1 MGKSVGCPYNRE
13 CGIIYRNRNAFYCYT
28 GKYLKCVEF
37 QVLRSKESKDKCS
50 ECGGSR
56 YLSDLLE
63 WGDKFLHIGGCSK
76 LRSKGNKD
84 NCSECGGYRM
94 GEAVM
99 HNNGCSKCVTSTT
112 GVSMNDYYN
121 KNE

>member
-1 MGKSVGCPYNRE
+1 MGCSYKDE
-13 CGIIYRNRNAFYCYT
+13 CGIVYRNRNVFYCNT

-37 QVLRSKESKDKCS
+37 QVLRDKESKDKCS

-56 YLSDLLE
+56 
-63 WGDKFLHIGGCSK
+63 WG
-76 LRSKGNKD
+76 
-84 NCSECGGYRM
+84 ERM
-94 GEAVM
+94 M
-99 HNNGCSKCVTSTT
+99 YNDGCSKCVTSTT